1 MVVHLQLLL
10 VAQKSLNSC
19 HMSSFPSPPQV
30 PSLVPLWGAC
40 EEGHTLTSALLVGQQ
55 IHALLLLTL
64 ARRTFCC
71 STACMLA
78 CSIKLACNKQG
89 WEAFRP
95 GSSSADF
102 SKKKK
107 KLQNK
112 KTATKKSRCFP
123 TPMPTHSHMCQGELS
138 WPVSCAALHTRIS
151 QPPYK
156 HDVAGEMAAWFAMQ

>member
-19 HMSSFPSPPQV
+19 HMSSFPSPPKV

-71 STACMLA
+71 STASMLA

-107 KLQNK
+107 NPK
-112 KTATKKSRCFP
+112 TKKQQQKNPGAFTLPCP
-123 TPMPTHSHMCQGELS
+123 HTPYVPG
-138 WPVSCAALHTRIS
+138 WAVVAS
-151 QPPYK
+151 QLCSSSLEDLPAPL
-156 HDVAGEMAAWFAMQ
+156 